1 MTAFYIGNSWMWRG
15 LKYYLHR
22 HLNDSTSLATFWL
35 FIFENIREHLSDMG
49 FTATIATIL
58 EENKVVVAFIALLA
72 YPISSAIYNIYFH
85 PRAKFPGL
93 KLWTASRFPF
103 IYYLLTGQLVKK
115 VKEFHDIYGEFHRLA
130 PDEVSF
136 ASKQAWND
144 IYTFRRRHKRALR
157 DKVWYIA
164 PNNQADNLI
173 TTTEFK
179 FHARVRGLMSNS
191 FTDEALRTQ
200 EAARKPENWIRGT
213 RINITDWLNFFTM
226 DIIGDLA
233 FGAPFGCLEK
243 GEYHHWVRTLS
254 RYLKGIS
261 IATAPIIVE
270 QRQHSAYAEN
280 MINRRLDTK
289 SNRPDFMTPFMRN
302 NINFENMS
310 REEIV
315 STFNFI
321 IVGGSETSATVTTGI
336 NKVREEEDITLDAI
350 QNTPIPY
357 LEALINEGLRIC
369 NPIPSGLP
377 RVVPEGGDD
386 YCEIFLPGGTRL
398 AVRIY
403 ASNRSKSIFADP
415 DEFVPERWLPKDQQ
429 PKNYADDQLSA
440 SKAFSV
446 GFHSCFGRTLAWAE
460 IRLAVTRLLWTFD
473 FSVDAEDEVDF
484 DKSPVI
490 MIIQKAPM
498 NLRAKIRPGI

>member
-1 MTAFYIGNSWMWRG
+1 MGVTA
-15 LKYYLHR
+15 L
-22 HLNDSTSLATFWL
+22 
-35 FIFENIREHLSDMG
+35 
-49 FTATIATIL
+49 IATIL
-58 EENKVVVAFIALLA
+58 EENKIAVAFLALLA
-72 YPISSAIYNIYFH
+72 YPISNAIYNIYFH
-85 PRAKFPGL
+85 PLAKFPGP
-93 KLWTASRFPF
+93 KLWTASRLPF

-115 VKEFHDIYGEFHRLA
+115 VKEFHDIYGEFYRLA

-136 ASKQAWND
+136 ASEQAWND
-144 IYTFRRRHKRALR
+144 IYTFRRGHKRALR

-173 TTTEFK
+173 TKTDFK

-200 EAARKPENWIRGT
+200 HPLIESHADMLISKIREAAEKPENSTRGA

-243 GEYHHWVRTLS
+243 GEYHHWVRTLFS
-254 RYLKGIS
+254 YLKGMS
-261 IATAPIIVE
+261 IAAAPRFYPTMEFLFQKLIPKRIVEE
-270 QRQHSAYAEN
+270 QRQHSAYAEK

-289 SNRPDFMTPFMRN
+289 GDRPDFMTPFMRN
-302 NINFENMS
+302 NVNFENMS

-321 IVGGSETSATVTTGI
+321 IVGGSETSATVMTGI
-336 NKVREEEDITLDAI
+336 FNHLTRKKNKGILDRLCNDIRTKFREEKEITLDAI
-350 QNTPIPY
+350 QSTSIPY
-357 LEALINEGLRIC
+357 LEAVINEGLRIC

-377 RVVPEGGDD
+377 RVVPEGGDE
-386 YCEIFLPGGTRL
+386 YCGIFLPG
-398 AVRIY
+398 
-403 ASNRSKSIFADP
+403 DP

-429 PKNYADDQLSA
+429 PKKFANDQLSA
-440 SKAFSV
+440 SKPFSV
-446 GFHSCFGRTLAWAE
+446 GFHSCLGRPLAWAE

-484 DKSPVI
+484 DEFPVI